1 MPRAKAWRTRRAT
14 PRPGRRRSLTDRG
27 GSLRITSYRQ
37 LLEHERE
44 ILARIAKLPN
54 GAQLFLAHPFR
65 CLADVGV
72 ALAETVEREIRALHP
87 ELSGLS
93 PTPYEFLKRQD
104 QDPLVQIELRGLFRR
119 REP

>member
-1 MPRAKAWRTRRAT
+1 MPRAKARRTRRAT
-14 PRPGRRRSLTDRG
+14 PRPGRRRSLTDR
-27 GSLRITSYRQ
+27 SPLRITSYRQ

-65 CLADVGV
+65 CLAEVGV
-72 ALAETVEREIRALHP
+72 TLAETVEREIGALHP

>member
-1 MPRAKAWRTRRAT
+1 MPRAKGQRTRRAT
-14 PRPGRRRSLTDRG
+14 SRPGRRPSLNDRG
-27 GSLRITSYRQ
+27 GLLRLTSYRQ
-37 LLEHERE
+37 LLEYERD

-72 ALAETVEREIRALHP
+72 TLAQSVEREIRALHP

-93 PTPYEFLKRQD
+93 PTPYEFVKRQGP
-104 QDPLVQIELRGLFRR
+104 DPLVRIELRGLFRR
-119 REP
+119 PEP